1 MIWELLHAGDWACA
15 NSDDES
21 LARVARALAAQLGG
35 QQRLRALTVA
45 AVAAFDMGEATQR
58 WGEFTDEIRAAASHA
73 GGA

>member
-21 LARVARALAAQLGG
+21 LARVARALATQLGG
-35 QQRLRALTVA
+35 QQRLRAMTVA

-58 WGEFTDEIRAAASHA
+58 WGEFTDEIRALASHA
-73 GGA
+73 